1 MKKFLTTVLS
11 SVLIGVSSL
20 GFTACKGV
28 DGTGIDVFVPDGAP
42 ALAIAQLLAEE
53 HNFGKDVNYHVV
65 DANDVTSRVT
75 YDDMNKNADMCILPV
90 NDASKL
96 LGDGSSYKMLGTVTH
111 GNLYLVSATD
121 KVALTPANFAEE
133 ISGKK
138 LGVVQMAKFPGAL
151 TKLVLSEYGVSESV
165 TLQAVQ
171 PTEVAG
177 DGSELDYFVI
187 PEPAASTRVSN
198 ANLNLKQAGS
208 MQELYGGENG
218 YPQAVLVA
226 KNSLIESSPEFVS
239 LFTSAVA
246 SSAQWLLNDGVST
259 EEILNAIK
267 SHYPDP
273 GNTMPAFNKLTKSVI
288 KNCAVRFVSAAD
300 CKTEVKTFLT
310 KLKNINPAFASEVT
324 DGFFYINA

>member
-1 MKKFLTTVLS
+1 
-11 SVLIGVSSL
+11 
-20 GFTACKGV
+20 
-28 DGTGIDVFVPDGAP
+28 
-42 ALAIAQLLAEE
+42 
-53 HNFGKDVNYHVV
+53 
-65 DANDVTSRVT
+65 
-75 YDDMNKNADMCILPV
+75 
-90 NDASKL
+90 
-96 LGDGSSYKMLGTVTH
+96 
-111 GNLYLVSATD
+111 
-121 KVALTPANFAEE
+121 
-133 ISGKK
+133 
-138 LGVVQMAKFPGAL
+138 
-151 TKLVLSEYGVSESV
+151 
-165 TLQAVQ
+165 
-171 PTEVAG
+171 
-177 DGSELDYFVI
+177 
-187 PEPAASTRVSN
+187 
-198 ANLNLKQAGS
+198 

-273 GNTMPAFNKLTKSVI
+273 ENTMPAFNKLTKSVI

-310 KLKNINPAFASEVT
+310 KLKNINLAFASEVT